1 MLYYKLQDFGKEK
14 CARAVTIRDSV
25 TLLIL
30 NYHPYHLRLRKG
42 GQGANRPPEPGLP
55 IFRLSIGE
63 GK

>member
-1 MLYYKLQDFGKEK
+1 MLYYKLQDFGKEN
-14 CARAVTIRDSV
+14 ARAVTIRDSV

-42 GQGANRPPEPGLP
+42 GQGANRPPEPRLP
-55 IFRLSIGE
+55 FFRLSIGE